1 MTWHFSYT
9 SIRGGIYHSYAYL
22 HQPLC
27 IPVYQYRRQ
36 LLLDYSHQAVVLS
49 ACLKATCGAV
59 VLLEWLCSISCNSE
73 GSNALVCCGW
83 IKHTGSCPLSLFQIH
98 MFSELVCCCCCAVAV
113 LLLCCCWSSLW
124 LWCSISSNTVDNR
137 DICTLWLNYT
147 RERLPSRPRF
157 SEIGFCRRS
166 VMYLAMVFY

>member
-36 LLLDYSHQAVVLS
+36 LLDYSHQAVVLS
-49 ACLKATCGAV
+49 ACLKATCGT

-98 MFSELVCCCCCAVAV
+98 MFSELVCCCCCAVAGVVCGYGV
-113 LLLCCCWSSLW
+113 LSA
-124 LWCSISSNTVDNR
+124 V
-137 DICTLWLNYT
+137 TL
-147 RERLPSRPRF
+147 
-157 SEIGFCRRS
+157 
-166 VMYLAMVFY
+166 